1 MGGSAITSNS
11 QPIPSSNSNSN
22 SNDITRITNLTST
35 ENTVLVDESTMVA
48 GVMSRQGKG
57 WCQ

>member
-1 MGGSAITSNS
+1 
-11 QPIPSSNSNSN
+11 
-22 SNDITRITNLTST
+22 LTST

-57 WCQ
+57 WCQWSDFGFPLPAISF